1 MPLAMSQTA
10 PLGHL
15 LSRIGQLTYRLNTI
29 CVGLE
34 SVAGGHGES
43 GSFPVFWTKPKTPE
57 QARKVAD
64 SARSFAC
71 SGALVLAADLFESY
85 IREVA
90 LEDWLSYSKS
100 AMEVAAKTKTRP
112 KSQGG
117 DYTVAERADALCSD
131 LAISEPVNVAAL
143 DLLTKWRNVTAHTKD
158 REIRLDEDRVK
169 ELVEGA
175 TALRTRRSSGFDV
188 NDALQRFRRREAPN
202 STDVTT
208 LVAGSVRLMRT
219 IDEAAIRRAASTT
232 QQMRAIAEAILRKH
246 FDPSGRGLQSIRK
259 EMLTFAHSRPSH
271 RHYMLRSILQSSGI
285 TNGKRHVSAI
295 LDPSYL
301 QELSTMLQRDFEDRF
316 GIPLPRRSERRA
328 TNTNG

>member
-1 MPLAMSQTA
+1 
-10 PLGHL
+10 
-15 LSRIGQLTYRLNTI
+15 
-29 CVGLE
+29 
-34 SVAGGHGES
+34 
-43 GSFPVFWTKPKTPE
+43 
-57 QARKVAD
+57 
-64 SARSFAC
+64 
-71 SGALVLAADLFESY
+71 
-85 IREVA
+85 
-90 LEDWLSYSKS
+90 
-100 AMEVAAKTKTRP
+100 MEVAAKTKTRP

-143 DLLTKWRNVTAHTKD
+143 D
-158 REIRLDEDRVK
+158 
-169 ELVEGA
+169 
-175 TALRTRRSSGFDV
+175 DV

-246 FDPSGRGLQSIRK
+246 FDPSRRGLQSIRK
-259 EMLTFAHSRPSH
+259 EMLTFAHSGPSH
-271 RHYMLRSILQSSGI
+271 RHYMLRSILQGSGI

-301 QELSTMLQRDFEDRF
+301 QELSTMLQRDFENRF
-316 GIPLPRRSERRA
+316 GIPLPRRSQ
-328 TNTNG
+328 